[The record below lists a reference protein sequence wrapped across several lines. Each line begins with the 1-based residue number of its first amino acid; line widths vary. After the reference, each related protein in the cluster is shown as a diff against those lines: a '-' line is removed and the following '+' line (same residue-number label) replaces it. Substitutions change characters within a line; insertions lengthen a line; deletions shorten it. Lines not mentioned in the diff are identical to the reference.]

1 MRKPEADS
9 ASTQG
14 KQQGPLG
21 DVVRF
26 SECRKMFTFL
36 IKEKHGCSPVH
47 HQLRDGT
54 PTPDPTE
61 RSYPKGM
68 SILQPLFLGLAAA

>member
-1 MRKPEADS
+1 MCKPEADS

-26 SECRKMFTFL
+26 SEYHKMFTFL

-54 PTPDPTE
+54 PAPGPAE
-61 RSYPKGM
+61 RSHPKET
-68 SILQPLFLGLAAA
+68 SILRPLFLGLAAA